1 MMPLAMMSSQAQTHG
16 CQNSALTGHWQ
27 GAMTREGD
35 DVSVFFD
42 FACVDGELRA
52 SFTSMQQRAMEYPF
66 DSVQ

>member
-1 MMPLAMMSSQAQTHG
+1 
-16 CQNSALTGHWQ
+16 
-27 GAMTREGD
+27 MTREGD